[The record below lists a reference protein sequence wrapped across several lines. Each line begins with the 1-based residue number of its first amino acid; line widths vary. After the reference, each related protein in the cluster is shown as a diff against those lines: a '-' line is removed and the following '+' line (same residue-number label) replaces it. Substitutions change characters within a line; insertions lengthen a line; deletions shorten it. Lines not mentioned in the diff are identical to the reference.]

1 MLTELNPPRVF
12 TPSALR
18 VTTDFMQ
25 KLDAL
30 TTPEE
35 GLPLLKGS
43 FKNSTGGFLLKVTN
57 AGSVFISDCDPPI
70 DSDQTGGAWGQCE
83 SNISDTFLYAV
94 DLAECAHRSDWNF
107 SDLPPCRSSGF
118 KEFINDATSVC
129 EQTPPPINLGRWV
142 QMVVALRFSRW
153 SCLNTIA
160 GDYHLNPDAFAFA
173 SKVLAM
179 KPDAVCPP
187 RFHFN
192 AQGKGMVLAA
202 KIMGVMG
209 CGEMRIHIPFAQC
222 YADSAYQSVFSEG
235 ATYA

>member
-12 TPSALR
+12 TPSALK
-18 VTTDFMQ
+18 VTTDFMC

-30 TTPEE
+30 AAPEE
-35 GLPLLKGS
+35 SLPLLKGS
-43 FKNSTGGFLLKVTN
+43 FKNRCDGFLLKVTN

-70 DSDQTGGAWGQCE
+70 DSDQTGGSWEQCN
-83 SNISDTFLYAV
+83 SQINPLLYAV
-94 DLAECAHRSDWNF
+94 DLAECAQRDGWSLF
-107 SDLPPCRSSGF
+107 DLLPCRSSGL

-129 EQTPPPINLGRWV
+129 EQTNPPITLGCWV
-142 QMVVALRFSRW
+142 QMIVAFRFGRDT
-153 SCLNTIA
+153 CLNTIA
-160 GDYHLNPDAFAFA
+160 GDCRLNPDAFSFA

-187 RFHFN
+187 KFHFDT
-192 AQGKGMVLAA
+192 QGKGMVLTT

-222 YADSAYQSVFSEG
+222 YADPAFQSAL
-235 ATYA
+235 

>member
-12 TPSALR
+12 TPSALK
-18 VTTDFMQ
+18 VTTDFMC

-30 TTPEE
+30 TAPEE

-43 FKNSTGGFLLKVTN
+43 FKDSTGGFLLKVTN

-70 DSDQTGGAWGQCE
+70 DSDRTGDFWEQ
-83 SNISDTFLYAV
+83 STSQISPLLYAV
-94 DLAECAHRSDWNF
+94 NLAECAHCDDWSF
-107 SDLPPCRSSGF
+107 IDLPPYRSSGF
-118 KEFINDATSVC
+118 KEFLNATGFISENPKNPMSLECWARLFVSC
-129 EQTPPPINLGRWV
+129 N
-142 QMVVALRFSRW
+142 FSRA
-153 SCLNTIA
+153 SYYNTIA
-160 GDYHLNPDAFAFA
+160 DGCRLNPDAFAFA
-173 SKVLAM
+173 SAVLAM

-187 RFHFN
+187 RFHFD

-222 YADSAYQSVFSEG
+222 YADSAYQSVL
-235 ATYA
+235 